1 VGEHRGG
8 LLPVLVLPGEVPGV
22 VSAKHL
28 SAALCGARDSR
39 SSQRPA
45 YHADQTALGND
56 ACDCY
61 HNGDDLDGENQL
73 VSGLAGVVHGRDSV
87 ENRERNRMKTTV
99 LLAAFTVMAA
109 AQSQLVDRELYSE
122 KFAGNKV
129 GTSAVRKMVVYLPA
143 GYDGSSKRYPV
154 IYFLPTPF
162 ENYRVAFDQRGAQ
175 GSFDRAIAARV
186 IDKFIFVSMDMTTP
200 LGSSWYVNSPVT
212 GNWEDFMIQELVPY
226 IDASF
231 RTVANRN
238 SRGIAGDFMGG
249 YGAIR
254 FGMRHPDVFG
264 SVYALHP
271 VGTGSG
277 LLTMYSRPN
286 WDLLATAKSLDELR
300 KDGLSTLFTAIFQ
313 AHLPNPDKPPLF
325 IDLQAHKVGDQLVID
340 SKVTER
346 LRNNFFLESMIP
358 QYADNLKSLRGFKF
372 DWARNDGNQ
381 DHVYANQA
389 LTHKLDEFGIP
400 HEAEEYNGL
409 WGHGVWGDDGRIY
422 TEVLPFF
429 ERHLDFG
436 GND

>member
-1 VGEHRGG
+1 
-8 LLPVLVLPGEVPGV
+8 
-22 VSAKHL
+22 
-28 SAALCGARDSR
+28 
-39 SSQRPA
+39 
-45 YHADQTALGND
+45 
-56 ACDCY
+56 
-61 HNGDDLDGENQL
+61 
-73 VSGLAGVVHGRDSV
+73 LAGVVHGRDSV
-87 ENRERNRMKTTV
+87 ERRESKRMKTSV
-99 LLAAFTVMAA
+99 LLAAFAVVAA
-109 AQSQLVDRELYSE
+109 AQSQLVDRELQSD
-122 KFAGNKV
+122 KFTGNKV
-129 GTSAVRKMVVYLPA
+129 GTSAVRKLVVYLPA
-143 GYDGSSKRYPV
+143 GYDSSSKRYAV
-154 IYFLPTPF
+154 IYFLPSPF
-162 ENYRVAFDQRGAQ
+162 ENYRALFDQRDAQ

-186 IDKFIFVSMDMTTP
+186 IDKFILVSVDMTTP

-212 GNWEDFMIQELVPY
+212 GNWEDFMIQNLVPY
-226 IDASF
+226 IDANF
-231 RTVANRN
+231 RTLPNRD

-286 WDLLATAKSLDELR
+286 WDLLANAKSLDDVK
-300 KDGLSTLFTAIFQ
+300 KDGLSTLFIAIFQ
-313 AHLPNPDKPPLF
+313 AHLPNPGKPPLY
-325 IDLQAHKVGDQLVID
+325 IDLQAHQAGDQLVID

-409 WGHGVWGDDGRIY
+409 WGHGVWGDNGRIY

-429 ERHLDFG
+429 GRHLIFD
-436 GND
+436 NPAEPRP

>member
-1 VGEHRGG
+1 
-8 LLPVLVLPGEVPGV
+8 
-22 VSAKHL
+22 
-28 SAALCGARDSR
+28 
-39 SSQRPA
+39 
-45 YHADQTALGND
+45 
-56 ACDCY
+56 
-61 HNGDDLDGENQL
+61 
-73 VSGLAGVVHGRDSV
+73 LAGVVHGRDVV
-87 ENRERNRMKTTV
+87 EDRESNSMKTSV

-109 AQSQLVDRELYSE
+109 AQSQLVDRELHSE

-129 GTSAVRKMVVYLPA
+129 GSSPVRKMVVYLPA
-143 GYDGSSKRYPV
+143 GYGESSKHYPV
-154 IYFLPTPF
+154 IYFLPSPF
-162 ENYRVAFDQRGAQ
+162 ENYRALFDQRDAQ

-186 IDKFIFVSMDMTTP
+186 IDKFIFVAVDMTTP

>member
-1 VGEHRGG
+1 MRAGI
-8 LLPVLVLPGEVPGV
+8 LIF
-22 VSAKHL
+22 
-28 SAALCGARDSR
+28 AAL
-39 SSQRPA
+39 
-45 YHADQTALGND
+45 
-56 ACDCY
+56 
-61 HNGDDLDGENQL
+61 
-73 VSGLAGVVHGRDSV
+73 
-87 ENRERNRMKTTV
+87 TV
-99 LLAAFTVMAA
+99 AASAA
-109 AQSQLVDRELYSE
+109 AQSRLVDRELRSD

-129 GTSAVRKMVVYLPA
+129 GSSPIRKMVVYLPA
-143 GYDGSSKRYPV
+143 GYNHSSKRYPV

-162 ENYRVAFDQRGAQ
+162 ESYRAAFDQRGAQ
-175 GSFDRAIAARV
+175 ASFDRAIAARV
-186 IDKFIFVSMDMTTP
+186 IDKFIFVSVDMTTP

-212 GNWEDFMIQELVPY
+212 GNWEDFMSHELVPY
-226 IDASF
+226 IDANF
-231 RTVANRN
+231 QTLPNRD

-254 FGMRHPDVFG
+254 FGMRHPDIFG

-277 LLTMYSRPN
+277 LLVMYSRPN
-286 WDLLATAKSLDELR
+286 WDLLANAKSLDDVR
-300 KDGLSTLFTAIFQ
+300 KDGLSTIFTTIFQ

-325 IDLQAHKVGDQLVID
+325 IDLQAHKAGDQLVID

-346 LRNNFFLESMIP
+346 LRNNFFIESMIP
-358 QYADNLKSLRGFKF
+358 QYAENLKSLRGFKF

-409 WGHGVWGDDGRIY
+409 WGHGVWGDDGRFY

-429 ERHLDFG
+429 RGHLVFD

>member
-1 VGEHRGG
+1 
-8 LLPVLVLPGEVPGV
+8 
-22 VSAKHL
+22 
-28 SAALCGARDSR
+28 
-39 SSQRPA
+39 
-45 YHADQTALGND
+45 
-56 ACDCY
+56 
-61 HNGDDLDGENQL
+61 
-73 VSGLAGVVHGRDSV
+73 LAGVVRGRDKL
-87 ENRERNRMKTTV
+87 EKRESNSMKTSV

-109 AQSQLVDRELYSE
+109 AQSQLVDRELHSE

-129 GTSAVRKMVVYLPA
+129 GSSPVRKMVVYLPA
-143 GYDGSSKRYPV
+143 GYGESSKQYPV
-154 IYFLPTPF
+154 IYFLPSPF
-162 ENYRVAFDQRGAQ
+162 ENYRAAFDQRDAQ

-212 GNWEDFMIQELVPY
+212 GNWEDFMVQELVPY
-226 IDASF
+226 IDANF
-231 RTVANRN
+231 RTLANRD

-286 WDLLATAKSLDELR
+286 WDLLANAKSLDEVR
-300 KDGLSTLFTAIFQ
+300 KDGLSTLFVAIFQ

-409 WGHGVWGDDGRIY
+409 WGHGVWGDNGRIY

-429 ERHLDFG
+429 GRHLIFDAPAPPKS
-436 GND
+436 

>member
-1 VGEHRGG
+1 MRT
-8 LLPVLVLPGEVPGV
+8 
-22 VSAKHL
+22 S
-28 SAALCGARDSR
+28 
-39 SSQRPA
+39 
-45 YHADQTALGND
+45 
-56 ACDCY
+56 
-61 HNGDDLDGENQL
+61 
-73 VSGLAGVVHGRDSV
+73 
-87 ENRERNRMKTTV
+87 V
-99 LLAAFTVMAA
+99 LLASFTVMAA
-109 AQSQLVDRELYSE
+109 AQSQLVDRELQSQN
-122 KFAGNKV
+122 FAGNKV
-129 GTSAVRKMVVYLPA
+129 GSSAVRKMVVYLPA
-143 GYDGSSKRYPV
+143 GYKESSKRYPV
-154 IYFLPTPF
+154 IYFLPSPF
-162 ENYRVAFDQRGAQ
+162 ENYRVLFDQRGAQ
-175 GSFDRAIAARV
+175 ASFDRAIAARV
-186 IDKFIFVSMDMTTP
+186 IDKFILVSVDMNTP
-200 LGSSWYVNSPVT
+200 LGSSWYVNSPAT

-226 IDASF
+226 IDANF
-231 RTVANRN
+231 RTLPNRD

-254 FGMRHPDVFG
+254 FGMRHPDIFG

-286 WDLLATAKSLDELR
+286 WDLLANAKSLDDVR
-300 KDGLSTLFTAIFQ
+300 KDGLSTIFTSIFQ
-313 AHLPNPDKPPLF
+313 AHLPNPEKPPLF
-325 IDLQAHKVGDQLVID
+325 IDLQAHKSGDQLVID

-346 LRNNFFLESMIP
+346 LRNNFFIESMIP

-409 WGHGVWGDDGRIY
+409 WGHGVWGDDGRMC

-429 ERHLDFG
+429 RRHLVFD